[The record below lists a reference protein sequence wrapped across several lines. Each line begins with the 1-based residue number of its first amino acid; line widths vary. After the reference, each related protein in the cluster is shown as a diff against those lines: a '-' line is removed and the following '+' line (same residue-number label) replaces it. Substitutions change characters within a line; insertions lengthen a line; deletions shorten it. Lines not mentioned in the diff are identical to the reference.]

1 METRSKYVGL
11 KDPFS
16 GRGRREIKVLPKCP
30 HQHLKVVEFI
40 GFVGLPIDLELG
52 FCLLVNATVLEKMIV
67 NPSSLVS
74 VELSYPGEAESKEKR
89 DAKQLQAKVAQ
100 GVEYVIL

>member
-1 METRSKYVGL
+1 MPLSLRKWSL
-11 KDPFS
+11 
-16 GRGRREIKVLPKCP
+16 IL
-30 HQHLKVVEFI
+30 
-40 GFVGLPIDLELG
+40 
-52 FCLLVNATVLEKMIV
+52 
-67 NPSSLVS
+67 SSLVS

>member
-1 METRSKYVGL
+1 MPSSTSQGGGIYWVCG
-11 KDPFS
+11 
-16 GRGRREIKVLPKCP
+16 
-30 HQHLKVVEFI
+30 
-40 GFVGLPIDLELG
+40 GLPIDLEPG